1 MDEESVFRRLVKL
14 TQDGQLDFIKKEI
27 QDNEKVR
34 ERVKI
39 KHFGRSG
46 DTLLHYAARHGHL
59 RILTFLIEE
68 MEMDVELYNC
78 DYKRALH
85 EAVSM
90 GQGECVS
97 YLIAKGAKID
107 CLKKADWTPLMM
119 ACTRRN
125 LEVIRELMA
134 HGADPALKNK
144 DGWNCFHIA
153 CREGD
158 PDVIQHLLLASPD
171 VWRTESKIH
180 RTPLHT
186 AAMHG
191 CEDVVRI
198 LLDRN
203 GHITVAKM
211 LLEKHQASPS
221 AADCLG
227 TQPLHQAALTAQ
239 QGALH
244 FLVRDLGVDVN
255 ERATDMQLT
264 ALHYAAKE
272 GHTDT
277 IKTLLKLG
285 ADLQASDRKGRTALH
300 TASGGQHA
308 DTVHAL
314 LRLGIQDTEDTSG
327 TMAKQLAKKQDLVRK
342 MNEEYDVIVLGT
354 GLTECILSGIM
365 SVKGKKVLHM
375 DRNSYYGAESASI
388 TPLEDVRPVTPTLI
402 PPPAPS
408 VMGVPTLSPG
418 APLCMLVCIQQNC
431 SLRIMRC

>member
-27 QDNEKVR
+27 QENEKLR
-34 ERVKI
+34 QRVKI

-46 DTLLHYAARHGHL
+46 DTLLHYAARHGHV

-85 EAVSM
+85 EAASM

-191 CEDVVRI
+191 CEDVVSI
-198 LLDRN
+198 LLDRCGYQPDCRDSCGVTPFMDAIRN

-239 QGALH
+239 QAALH

-277 IKTLLKLG
+277 IKTLLELG

-308 DTVHAL
+308 DTVCAL

-327 TMAKQLAKKQDLVRK
+327 TMAKQLAKKQD
-342 MNEEYDVIVLGT
+342 VLMAFGSCHT
-354 GLTECILSGIM
+354 PECGLTPVSQKHLLSCW
-365 SVKGKKVLHM
+365 
-375 DRNSYYGAESASI
+375 I
-388 TPLEDVRPVTPTLI
+388 T
-402 PPPAPS
+402 
-408 VMGVPTLSPG
+408 
-418 APLCMLVCIQQNC
+418 
-431 SLRIMRC
+431 